1 MLHTSFAWGMEFG
14 WYLDYIHCLL
24 RIRDKHCCRQL
35 RPPTVRYLHPPLDSG
50 ALLYHGAVFQLNFG
64 HLNIGNLDF
73 IPAWIMVQSRPN
85 LREES
90 FLSTFGEVMLL
101 HLMPLLQ
108 FCQSCLHRFWSCGT
122 TQQVVGDVGVIA
134 SKNICGPVKAVI
146 R

>member
-1 MLHTSFAWGMEFG
+1 MDDIWTT
-14 WYLDYIHCLL
+14 YIVYYVYVTN
-24 RIRDKHCCRQL
+24 IAAVNFDRQL
-35 RPPTVRYLHPPLDSG
+35 SDTHPSLDSG

-101 HLMPLLQ
+101 HLMSLLQ